1 MAIFDNQK
9 VDYLWKKLGYG
20 RSKTDVNSVKNATN
34 ESIASPLFLRGD
46 NIWAQSD
53 QIPSVIPTSTTEFV
67 EIYSTSTPVEC
78 TVDITASPNR
88 TWKTNLI
95 DWIPPEIGATYN
107 VKVYI
112 HTAGQASNAAASG
125 DQLFAAGSG
134 NDDEWFFDYQSG
146 TLNFIGANLPNGI
159 NFSGKSVYISGARY
173 TGIKGVPA
181 AGAATTF
188 TSVGIGSHLTVT
200 GFSTFTGAVDLNG
213 GAYIDNVQI
222 GITDDNE
229 IDTATGNLV
238 IDSAEGQVTI
248 DDRLIVVGVST
259 FNSDVDIDANL
270 NVDSTLIVT
279 GLSTFTN
286 TADFNGGAYIDNV
299 QIGITDDNE
308 IDTTTGNL
316 VIDSAEGQVTIDDRL
331 IVTGIS
337 TFNSDVDIDANLNI
351 DSTLIV
357 TGVSTF
363 ASNVYVNSIV
373 DISND
378 LTVDGTSNLNHLNV
392 TGLSTFS
399 DNVRI
404 KSDDFLKFGDS
415 DHFSIFA
422 GVGGQTFLTQ
432 HASQPLSILGNTSLV
447 FKVNGS
453 ENAIIAT
460 ANDSV
465 ELYWDNSKRLETT
478 GSGIDITGHTET
490 DTFNVSGLSTFAS
503 NVDINADLD
512 VDGFTE
518 LDSTNISETLNV
530 SGLSTFASNVDI
542 NADLDVD
549 GFTELD
555 STNISETLNV
565 VGLTTLGSNVDINA
579 DLDVDGFTELDS
591 TNISETL
598 NVAGLSTFASNV
610 DINAD
615 LDVDGRTELDTTN
628 ISETLNVVGLT
639 TLGSNVDI
647 NADLDV
653 DGRTELDTTNISE
666 TLNVVGLTTLGSNV
680 DINADVD
687 ISGNLTVHTDLD
699 VDGHTE
705 LDDVNVSGVITAT
718 SFHTGVEGS
727 SIRINSAS
735 ITGPSTITIDPSG
748 IGDNTGLL
756 IIKGDLQVDGTQTI
770 INSTSVTVDD
780 LNIMLADGA
789 ANDAAADGGGITV
802 QSGEG
807 NKTFQFESTGDNFG
821 SSENINL
828 STGKTYKIANTEVLS
843 STQLTVA
850 NINSS
855 GIGTIETLDTTTGTI
870 DYLSVSD
877 INLSGLSTFSSAVD
891 INADLD
897 VDGFTEL
904 DSTNIS
910 ETLNVVGLTTLGSNV
925 DINADLDVDGFTEL
939 DSTNISETLNVVG
952 LTTLG
957 SNVDINADLD
967 VDGFTELD
975 STNISETLNVVGVST
990 FASNVDINADLD
1002 VDGHTEL
1009 DSTNISETLNVVG
1022 LTTLGSNVDINADLD
1037 VDGFTELD
1045 STNISETLNVVG
1057 LTTLGSN
1064 VDINA
1069 DLDVDGFT
1077 ELDSTNISETLNVVG
1092 LTTLGS
1098 NVDIN
1103 ASVDISND
1111 LIVDGTTDLDELNV
1125 AGLST
1130 FASNVDINADLDVDG
1145 TTELDEL
1152 NVAGLSTFA
1161 SNIDVNASVDISND
1175 LTVDGTTD
1183 LDELNVTGIST
1194 FSSNVDINADLDV
1207 DGTTELDELNVSG
1220 LSTFASNVDINADLD
1235 VDGFA
1240 ELDATNISETLN
1252 VAGLSTFASN
1262 VDINADLDV
1271 DGLSELD
1278 ELNVAGIATFAS
1290 DLDINASIDV
1300 DGLSELDELNVAG
1313 LSTFAS
1319 DLDINASIDV
1329 STNLTVDGLT
1339 DIDELNVAGIAT
1351 FASDLDINA
1360 SIDVDGHTEL
1370 DELNVSG
1377 IATFNNDLIVDGTTD
1392 LDELNVAGLST
1403 FASDLDINASIDVD
1417 GLSNLDELRVTGL
1430 STFTNIVEV
1439 KNTTLQVTNSQSSS
1453 NNLDIKQNT
1462 DGTSEINKVGAGA
1475 LYIGGNNIFIKDDG
1489 SNEVYAGFRKDG
1501 SVSLNYDSVTKFE
1514 TTGYGVTITGGTNVT
1529 GIVTA
1534 SKFDGDLNALGNT
1547 YYVATTGSDSNSG
1560 DNINEPYLTIA
1571 KALTVATSG
1580 DIVYVGAG
1588 VFDETCPLTVPS
1600 GVTVRGSGLRST
1612 TIRPTTATKTNNV
1625 FLLSDV
1631 STLEDFTIK
1640 GSYYDSTNDTGYA
1653 FSYASGI
1660 TIATRSPYIQRV
1672 TVLNRGSVVTSDDPY
1687 GFDTADS
1694 PPTSYIAGRGAKV
1707 DGSLVTSSSI
1717 EAGMLFNEVT
1727 FFTPNNKGV
1736 ILTNGARAEYL
1747 NCFHYFAS
1755 QAIVGL
1761 AGTTGI
1767 GGNAD
1772 VRLKFSNPNVTPSV
1786 NDVVKLFE
1794 SGVGIATGTITSYSN
1809 DYATIDGLGEGTF
1822 TSVGAGST
1830 QDVRFFQSDGTT
1842 QSGIASA
1849 IILADYTMFGAEMRS
1864 VGCAVEYGTQGVVA
1878 DGNGVKL
1885 RMFATNFNHVG
1896 SGKDFSNDTTL
1907 TIQANEVVEL
1917 NSGQVSY
1924 VSIDQGGDF
1933 RVGDALF
1940 IDQETGNVSFAA
1952 TSYSLDVTGTIDV
1965 TDGTN
1970 TSTLT
1975 PTSITVGG
1983 LQLASNQLS
1992 SLSGDITI
2000 DPSGS
2005 NKTVIQG
2012 NLDVNGTLNASVVNI
2027 DAVQKGDT
2035 SISITDTG
2043 TDGSIIFY
2051 TDNSEAFRINNTQTT
2066 VFTGNIDANGDLDVD
2081 GQTNLDN
2088 VDVSGITTTGGL
2100 LDINAG
2106 GQANTFKVEDLTDN
2120 RVVIAGTGGELEDDA
2135 NLTFNGSTLS
2145 VGVDLDVDGHTELDD
2160 VNISGIV
2167 TATAFHTGAEGS
2179 AIRVSSDTISG
2190 PATLNIDPAGV
2201 GDNTGTVVIKGD
2213 LQVDGT
2219 QTIINSTTVTVNDLN
2234 IQVADGAAN
2243 DAAADGAGIT
2253 VNSGDGNKTFQ
2264 FEATGDNF
2272 GSSEHIN
2279 LATGKTYKINNT
2291 EVLSS
2296 TRLTVS
2302 EIVASGIGTIATL
2315 DTTTGTIDYLTN
2327 TNLNTSGIGTIATLD
2342 STTGTIDYLSGTNVS
2357 YSGIGTIATLDTTTG
2372 TIDYLT
2378 NINLNTSGIGT
2389 IATLDSTNV
2398 NFTNVSV
2405 TGIVTSNVGFA
2416 GTVLTK
2422 DGTGYVLIPGDTV
2435 NDTSQLYNTNLY
2447 NDQGQVV
2454 TNMVAGA
2461 VHFAG
2466 VADGL
2471 TGTPDIEVGIVTA
2484 TGQVKSNV
2492 GFAGTVLSQDGTG
2505 NVLIPGASASDTS
2518 QLYNTNL
2525 YDSLGRVV
2533 TNMVADQIHW
2543 AGVADGLTG
2552 TPDIQVGLVTATN
2565 LEVTGITTSPTY
2577 DTDNG
2582 RSGSIIHASSG
2593 TSQLAAHSLS
2603 STSYRSVEYLIQ
2615 ATEGVNVHLT
2625 KLLVIH
2631 DGTAAYMTEYG
2642 SVFNT
2647 SAIATYDVAINAG
2660 QIELLVTPSSALPT
2674 EFKITYTAIVV

>member
-579 DLDVDGFTELDS
+579 DLDVDG
-591 TNISETL
+591 
-598 NVAGLSTFASNV
+598 
-610 DINAD
+610 
-615 LDVDGRTELDTTN
+615 
-628 ISETLNVVGLT
+628 
-639 TLGSNVDI
+639 
-647 NADLDV
+647 
-653 DGRTELDTTNISE
+653 RTELDTTNISE

-952 LTTLG
+952 
-957 SNVDINADLD
+957 
-967 VDGFTELD
+967 
-975 STNISETLNVVGVST
+975 VST

-1002 VDGHTEL
+1002 VDGH
-1009 DSTNISETLNVVG
+1009 
-1022 LTTLGSNVDINADLD
+1022 
-1037 VDGFTELD
+1037 TELD

-1300 DGLSELDELNVAG
+1300 DGLSE
-1313 LSTFAS
+1313 
-1319 DLDINASIDV
+1319 
-1329 STNLTVDGLT
+1329 
-1339 DIDELNVAGIAT
+1339 
-1351 FASDLDINA
+1351 
-1360 SIDVDGHTEL
+1360 
-1370 DELNVSG
+1370 
-1377 IATFNNDLIVDGTTD
+1377 

-2342 STTGTIDYLSGTNVS
+2342 ST
-2357 YSGIGTIATLDTTTG
+2357 
-2372 TIDYLT
+2372 
-2378 NINLNTSGIGT
+2378 
-2389 IATLDSTNV
+2389 NV